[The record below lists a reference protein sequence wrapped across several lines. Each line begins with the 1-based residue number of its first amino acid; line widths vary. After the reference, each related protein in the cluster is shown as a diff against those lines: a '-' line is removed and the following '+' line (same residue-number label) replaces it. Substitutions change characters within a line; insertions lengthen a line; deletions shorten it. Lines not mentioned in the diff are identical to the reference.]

1 MTGFSFSAAIVTD
14 RPNAY
19 VKLLGNLL
27 IGQLGQSGFLDTPAE
42 KIGQFGIFLSVRF
55 HISNLLAF
63 AVAWPKVATD
73 MIPQEFYKV
82 NLKELSRKNKAEAVP
97 CFL

>member
-19 VKLLGNLL
+19 AKLLGNLL
-27 IGQLGQSGFLDTPAE
+27 ISQSGFLNTTSQ
-42 KIGQFGIFLSVRF
+42 KIGQFGIFLSIRF

-63 AVAWPKVATD
+63 AVA
-73 MIPQEFYKV
+73 
-82 NLKELSRKNKAEAVP
+82 LAES
-97 CFL
+97 CYGYDTTRIL